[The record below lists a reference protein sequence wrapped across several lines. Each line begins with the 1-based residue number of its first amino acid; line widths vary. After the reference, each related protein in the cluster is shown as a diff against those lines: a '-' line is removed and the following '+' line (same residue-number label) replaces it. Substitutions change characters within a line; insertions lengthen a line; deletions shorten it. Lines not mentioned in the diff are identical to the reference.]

1 MTTNVTTSTTTRKRN
16 AAVIL
21 TDRMCEKRVS
31 KRVKIY
37 DRKCRGLYVSIIP
50 AGVATFAFKFTDPAA
65 GKQRTVT
72 LGTYN
77 PETFRVEDARS
88 KAYALKGKGAATLVA
103 KMHQNQVGK
112 GKHGK
117 TVAEI
122 IELRIDWMQ

>member
-37 DRKCRGLYVSIIP
+37 DRKCRGFYVSIIP

-65 GKQRTVT
+65 SKQRTIA
-72 LGTYN
+72 LGVYN
-77 PETFRVEDARS
+77 PETFRSRTPAARP
-88 KAYALKGKGAATLVA
+88 
-103 KMHQNQVGK
+103 M
-112 GKHGK
+112 
-117 TVAEI
+117 
-122 IELRIDWMQ
+122 R